1 MYFVYIVKCKDKTYY
16 TGYTNNI
23 EKRLKAHN
31 DGKGAKYTRV
41 RLPVQL
47 VYKETYETKS
57 EALKREY
64 AIKKLTRTQKEKL
77 IQSGLEEVEK

>member
-1 MYFVYIVKCKDKTYY
+1 MYFVYIVKCNDKTYY

-47 VYKETYETKS
+47 VYKECYETKS

-64 AIKKLTRTQKEKL
+64 AIKKLTRSQKEKL

>member
-1 MYFVYIVKCKDKTYY
+1 MYFVYIVKCEDKTYY

-47 VYKETYETKS
+47 VYKECYETKS

-64 AIKKLTRTQKEKL
+64 AIKKLTRSQKEKL

>member
-1 MYFVYIVKCKDKTYY
+1 MYFVYIVKCQDKTYY

-47 VYKETYETKS
+47 VYKECYETKS

-64 AIKKLTRTQKEKL
+64 AIKKLTRSQKEKL